1 MPVPSPLT
9 RGTVLL
15 GLAALLCGCLNP
27 TRAAQRSEDG
37 AARCESSVVFR
48 SGTGG
53 YHTFRIPAVV
63 ATPRTPDAPGTLVA
77 FAEARRDSKADAGD
91 VDVVSRRSTDGGCT
105 WSPVRVVA
113 DAGTDTVGNPVPV
126 VVPRTGRLVL
136 VTCRNAATATE
147 RSILEGKQPTAP
159 AGRRVYVQHSDT
171 AGRTWSPPTEITD
184 RATRPDWRW
193 YATGPGHGLALTH
206 GPHTGRLVVP
216 ADHSTAPPADSPD
229 TGAEP
234 RYYGGHAL
242 LSDDGGAT
250 WRIGF
255 VDHTPDGHINTNETT
270 AAQLPDGRVYFNTR
284 DQRGTAP
291 ASRADAYSGDGGET
305 LDAPFAP
312 TEDVTAPLSE
322 GSVLQT
328 QRGGHSGP
336 LLLSAP
342 GDPKARTH
350 MTVRSSDDGG
360 VTWST
365 GLRLTTDP
373 AAYSDLVQVDPGTVG
388 VLYETGRRTPY
399 DTITFT
405 RLPLDRLRAAN

>member
-1 MPVPSPLT
+1 MSVSSPLT
-9 RGTVLL
+9 RGTVLV
-15 GLAALLCGCLNP
+15 GLAALLCGCVNSS
-27 TRAAQRSEDG
+27 RAAEGSGGG

-63 ATPRTPDAPGTLVA
+63 TTAPAPATPGAPGTLVA
-77 FAEARRDSKADAGD
+77 FAEARRHSQADAGD

-105 WSPVRVVA
+105 WSPLQVVA
-113 DAGTDTVGNPVPV
+113 DAGPDTVGNPVPV
-126 VVPRTGRLVL
+126 VVPGTGRLVL

-147 RSILEGKQPTAP
+147 RTILEGKRP

-184 RATRPDWRW
+184 EATRPDWRW

-206 GPHTGRLVVP
+206 GPHAGRLVVP
-216 ADHSTAPPADSPD
+216 ADHSTAPPAGSPD

-255 VDHTPDGHINTNETT
+255 ADDTPDGRVNANETT

-284 DQRGTAP
+284 DQHGTAP
-291 ASRADAYSGDGGET
+291 ASRADAYSGDGGEN
-305 LDAPFAP
+305 LDGPFAP
-312 TEDVTAPLSE
+312 TEDVTAALSE

-328 QRGGHSGP
+328 RHGGHAGP

-342 GDPKARTH
+342 AGPEARTD

-360 VTWST
+360 LTWST
-365 GLRLTTDP
+365 GLRLTSDP
-373 AAYSDLVQVDPGTVG
+373 AAYSDLVQAGPGTVG

-405 RLPLDRLRAAN
+405 RLPLDHLRAPN